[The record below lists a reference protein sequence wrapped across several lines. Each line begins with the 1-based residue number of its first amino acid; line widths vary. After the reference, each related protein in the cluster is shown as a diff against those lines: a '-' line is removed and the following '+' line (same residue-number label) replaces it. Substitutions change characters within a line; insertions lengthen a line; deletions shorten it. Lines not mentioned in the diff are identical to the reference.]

1 MPLQTPLDPR
11 FRGDDGMLCPS
22 SESMSGTTWLY
33 LPPEKSVV
41 VIPAPEPESRGGEVK
56 LSDAEC
62 RL

>member
-11 FRGDDGMLCPS
+11 FRGDDGMLCTS
-22 SESMSGTTWLY
+22 GESMSGTTWLY
-33 LPPEKSVV
+33 LPPEKSV

>member
-1 MPLQTPLDPR
+1 
-11 FRGDDGMLCPS
+11 MLCPS

-41 VIPAPEPESRGGEVK
+41 VIPAPEPESRGGEVN